1 MAPSSRSRP
10 QSVSSRLGDS
20 DSSPPAKP
28 WWFHNSP
35 LQLDTPTAPLPK
47 SALEEGTWK
56 PFSPRDSR
64 SLEEKWDSLPEAV
77 KRKEEQRP
85 DENGVVDELAVR
97 NLNLE
102 DLKNEEEVDDVS
114 QDDAKVIVG
123 VERLHHVDLVTCKY
137 SPFHPFRRESLKLE
151 WDRYIGIR

>member
-1 MAPSSRSRP
+1 MAASSRSRP
-10 QSVSSRLGDS
+10 QSISSRIGDY
-20 DSSPPAKP
+20 DNTPFAKP

-64 SLEEKWDSLPEAV
+64 SLEEKWDSLPDKV
-77 KRKEEQRP
+77 KRTEEQLP
-85 DENGVVDELAVR
+85 DENGVVDELAVQ

-102 DLKNEEEVDDVS
+102 DLKNKEEVDDVS

-123 VERLHHVDLVTCKY
+123 VEQLHHVDLVTCKY
-137 SPFHPFRRESLKLE
+137 LPVHEE
-151 WDRYIGIR
+151 